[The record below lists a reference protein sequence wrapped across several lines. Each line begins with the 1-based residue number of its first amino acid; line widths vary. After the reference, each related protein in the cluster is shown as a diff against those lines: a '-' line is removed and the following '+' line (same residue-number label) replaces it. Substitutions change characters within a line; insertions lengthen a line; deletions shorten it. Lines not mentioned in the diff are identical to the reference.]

1 MTSVERLVEVLSAKR
16 NGNGWRAKCPAHDDH
31 QPSLSIHEGADGRVL
46 LKCFGGC
53 ATADIVAA
61 VGLTLRDL
69 FPARSRSRSGKPV
82 PAVKNGTAAFDF
94 HAKCVAA
101 LNGKDRI
108 RLSNERWLS
117 RSFCK
122 WLHENGYVGMWHGD
136 FAFPVEDHGK
146 IIAAHCRQRP
156 ARLGEKDDW
165 YYYPKGVHVQ
175 PFVMGDLTKVK
186 QVHIGESPWDML
198 ALADRTDLYLNEHH
212 AFVATR
218 GAGNAAVL
226 KDLIP
231 PGVSVLAWPQNDE
244 AGEILLKDAATFVP
258 DLAVARVPASI
269 KKTNEFGEVVE
280 VRLKDLNEWTKAGA
294 SAEDI
299 YLAMFKNELVE
310 KPLVAEPEPIS
321 ETDEVLERLAALP
334 LLEYEQKREAEAEK
348 LNCRI
353 SALDRLV
360 NAKRILAEP
369 GDLQGRTVNL
379 PDVEP
384 WPKPVNGAEVL
395 DAVAETYLRYIALPA
410 GAAYALAL
418 WCAHAFCFFIFQCS
432 PRLNVTSPEKSC
444 GKTTLRDVTGTLVPK
459 PLFTENLTVAVMFR
473 VIDKHKPTLLADEC
487 DAWINDNEELR
498 GMLNAGHR
506 RGGQALRC
514 EGESNEVRAFAV
526 FGPAVLCGIGALPGT
541 LHDRSIVIRL
551 ERAKPGEVHQRFD
564 PRHVEHEM
572 ELCRKLAR
580 FVADNMTALEL
591 SDPKLPDCAFNRLA
605 DNWRPLFAIAEI
617 AGGDWPKRATD
628 AFTKLTSSADVD
640 AQGIGTMLL
649 TDIRDIFDRI
659 EDDPVSVAD
668 LVDALVEMEDR
679 PWPEFSYGKPITKVK
694 LSRMLKRFGIVSEL
708 KREGKTVFRG
718 YAKDAFNDAF
728 ARYTPYELVTSLQ
741 NLLFTYD
748 RHEN

>member
-1 MTSVERLVEVLSAKR
+1 MIPVKRLIDLLNAKR
-16 NGNGWRAKCPAHDDH
+16 NGNGWKAKCPAHDDR

-46 LKCFGGC
+46 LKCFAGC
-53 ATADIVAA
+53 TTANIVAA

-69 FPARSRSRSGKPV
+69 FPAKPRSQSRKPA
-82 PAVKNGTAAFDF
+82 PNNLTAFDWSE
-94 HAKCVAA
+94 CVAA

-117 RSFCK
+117 RAFCS
-122 WLHENGYVGMWHGD
+122 WLHGNENVGMWYGD
-136 FAFPVEDHGK
+136 FAFPVIDNCTTV
-146 IIAAHCRQRP
+146 AAHYRQRP
-156 ARLGEKDDW
+156 ARLGDKDDW
-165 YYYPKGVHVQ
+165 FYWPKGVHVQ
-175 PFVMGDLTKVK
+175 PFIIGDLAKAK

-212 AFVATR
+212 AFVTTR
-218 GAGNAAVL
+218 GASNAAL
-226 KDLIP
+226 CKDLIP
-231 PGVSVLAWPQNDE
+231 EGVSVLAWPQNDE
-244 AGEILLKDAATFVP
+244 PGQTWLHDLCNYVNAPIGTAA
-258 DLAVARVPASI
+258 VPA
-269 KKTNEFGEVVE
+269 KF
-280 VRLKDLNEWTKAGA
+280 KDLSEWTKAGA
-294 SAEDI
+294 SAQDI

-310 KPLVAEPEPIS
+310 KPLVFEPEPIS

-334 LLEYEQKREAEAEK
+334 LLEYERIREAEAEQ
-348 LNCRI
+348 LGCRVSI
-353 SALDRLV
+353 LDRLV
-360 NAKRILAEP
+360 NAKRISTESD
-369 GDLQGRTVNL
+369 DLQGRTINL

-384 WPKPVNGAEVL
+384 WPEPVNGTEVL
-395 DAVAETYLRYIALPA
+395 NAVAETYSRYVVLPP
-410 GAAYALAL
+410 GAAHALAL

-526 FGPAVLCGIGALPGT
+526 FGPAVLCGIGSLPGT

-551 ERAKPGEVHQRFD
+551 ERAKPGEVRQRFD
-564 PRHVEHEM
+564 PRHVERET

-580 FVADNMTALEL
+580 FIVDNIAALEV
-591 SDPKLPDCAFNRLA
+591 SDPKLPECAFNRLA

-617 AGGDWPKRATD
+617 AGGDWPKRCAD
-628 AFTKLTSSADVD
+628 AFTKLTSSKDVD
-640 AQGIGTMLL
+640 AQGIGSMLL
-649 TDIRDIFDRI
+649 ADIRDIFDRI
-659 EDDPVSVAD
+659 KDDPIPAAD

-679 PWPEFSYGKPITKVK
+679 PWPEFSHGKPITKVK

-728 ARYTPYELVTSLQ
+728 ARYTPL
-741 NLLFTYD
+741 
-748 RHEN
+748 